1 MCGSAADTVL
11 AGAEAVEPWTAA
23 SVKTMSELIFAWAG
37 GAPAPR
43 KVADVARMAET
54 AVATRRRDV
63 CER

>member
-1 MCGSAADTVL
+1 MKM
-11 AGAEAVEPWTAA
+11 A